1 MVEAVGL
8 RHGRSNF
15 CYYFFPKTLNVVGA
29 GGGAKVVKF
38 GDQQGCCR
46 NGPGE
51 GQ

>member
-1 MVEAVGL
+1 MEDLIFVTI
-8 RHGRSNF
+8 
-15 CYYFFPKTLNVVGA
+15 FFPKTLKVGGA
-29 GGGAKVVKF
+29 GGGAQVVKF